1 MFTEVLFDKYDLI
14 SQSWKRCQDFGLS
27 PTDPLEDSFIT
38 GRALRN
44 LMKENEPFITHA
56 SSAINTLFPSYYSG
70 LVITIVDRNGT
81 IIHRVGQLDTTSSGD
96 VLSIGSNW
104 SEENKGTNAMGLAI
118 FAKEPIITHADHHF
132 YVKHQFLTCAA
143 SPVYSPTGELL
154 GAVNISA
161 RKELYHPFLF
171 SLTNIM
177 ANFIQNGLLLDKA
190 KNEKVL
196 TIKELEATANLV
208 TVPLLSLDDDKRI
221 IRANQSAR
229 QLLGEDCLGKEF
241 HNTKG
246 YATEVVSDPS
256 RKQYRSVL
264 ALQKPSNKTS
274 TQPRLYT
281 ITDIVG
287 SCPKMND
294 IRRIVKKAALTDFPM
309 IIYGESGTGKELI
322 AQSLH
327 TSGQRG
333 DKPFIA
339 VNCSAIPEGLI
350 ESELFGYEKGA
361 FTGANREGVI
371 GKFEAANGGT
381 LFLDEIGDM
390 SLKAQAVLLRVLQE
404 KSVTRVGGI
413 KPIPINTRVIAAT
426 HKNLRK
432 EIEAGRFR
440 EDLYYR
446 LKGVVMTLPPL
457 RERSDL
463 IELSQYLMKKLDYPS
478 LYLSKE
484 AKDKLLS
491 YHWPGN
497 VRELNSVLMQA
508 SFLAEGNEMKAEDL
522 DFEIEYEQ
530 DQPSQQE
537 EKGPPTS
544 LINSE
549 KEVIRKTLDYV
560 SWNISKAATIL
571 KISRNTL
578 YLKIKKYHLQQ

>member
-1 MFTEVLFDKYDLI
+1 
-14 SQSWKRCQDFGLS
+14 
-27 PTDPLEDSFIT
+27 
-38 GRALRN
+38 
-44 LMKENEPFITHA
+44 
-56 SSAINTLFPSYYSG
+56 
-70 LVITIVDRNGT
+70 
-81 IIHRVGQLDTTSSGD
+81 
-96 VLSIGSNW
+96 
-104 SEENKGTNAMGLAI
+104 LA
-118 FAKEPIITHADHHF
+118 
-132 YVKHQFLTCAA
+132 
-143 SPVYSPTGELL
+143 
-154 GAVNISA
+154 NI
-161 RKELYHPFLF
+161 
-171 SLTNIM
+171 
-177 ANFIQNGLLLDKA
+177 
-190 KNEKVL
+190 
-196 TIKELEATANLV
+196 
-208 TVPLLSLDDDKRI
+208 PLLSLDDDKRI

-264 ALQKPSNKTS
+264 ALQKPTNKTS
-274 TQPRLYT
+274 TQPRLFT

-287 SCPKMND
+287 SCPKMNE

-333 DKPFIA
+333 DQPFIA

-361 FTGANREGVI
+361 FTGANRDGVI

-404 KSVTRVGGI
+404 KSVTRLGGI

-426 HKNLRK
+426 HKNLRR
-432 EIEAGRFR
+432 EIEEGRFR

-446 LKGVVMTLPPL
+446 LKGVVMTIPPL

-478 LYLSKE
+478 LHLSRE
-484 AKDKLLS
+484 AKEKLLS

-497 VRELNSVLMQA
+497 VRELNSVFMQA
-508 SFLAEGNEMKAEDL
+508 SFLADGNEIKAKDL

-530 DQPSQQE
+530 DQPSLQE
-537 EKGPPTS
+537 EKDPPTS
-544 LINSE
+544 LDNSE